1 MQNAQIFCCDVVFLL
16 WCLKASQIFV
26 INACHLRLM
35 FFIQCRFMKEFDWS
49 VKKSP
54 IFLCKKF
61 PTESL
66 SAEQEEYKTKNSFA
80 LVC

>member
-1 MQNAQIFCCDVVFLL
+1 
-16 WCLKASQIFV
+16 
-26 INACHLRLM
+26 
-35 FFIQCRFMKEFDWS
+35 MKEFDWS

>member
-1 MQNAQIFCCDVVFLL
+1 
-16 WCLKASQIFV
+16 
-26 INACHLRLM
+26 
-35 FFIQCRFMKEFDWS
+35 MKEFDWS

-54 IFLCKKF
+54 IFLCKKI